1 MADDEKLLSAS
12 EVAKEFQVTD
22 QTIRN
27 WIKSGALKAIK
38 IGRDHRIRREDV
50 DELLSRAQAE
60 SASLATRRTF
70 GSRRRWGSLTVAA
83 TRTSRRRFGMTEARY
98 RFPPSVP
105 DIKLGTP
112 KPSAVR
118 AALHTAGGTVRC
130 D

>member
-50 DELLSRAQAE
+50 DEPS
-60 SASLATRRTF
+60 S
-70 GSRRRWGSLTVAA
+70 GSG
-83 TRTSRRRFGMTEARY
+83 
-98 RFPPSVP
+98 
-105 DIKLGTP
+105 
-112 KPSAVR
+112 
-118 AALHTAGGTVRC
+118 
-130 D
+130 

>member
-60 SASLATRRTF
+60 SASLATRRDIWQPKTM
-70 GSRRRWGSLTVAA
+70 GLPHRRG
-83 TRTSRRRFGMTEARY
+83 EAHE
-98 RFPPSVP
+98 PPSVWDDGGEIP
-105 DIKLGTP
+105 L
-112 KPSAVR
+112 PSKR
-118 AALHTAGGTVRC
+118 A
-130 D
+130 

>member
-1 MADDEKLLSAS
+1 MLFSSSHYWLGYLGMADDEKLLSAS

-60 SASLATRRTF
+60 SASLATRRDIWQPKTM
-70 GSRRRWGSLTVAA
+70 GLPHRRG
-83 TRTSRRRFGMTEARY
+83 EAHE
-98 RFPPSVP
+98 PPSVWDDGGEMP
-105 DIKLGTP
+105 L
-112 KPSAVR
+112 PSKR
-118 AALHTAGGTVRC
+118 A
-130 D
+130 